1 MQKHVRIQWKGHH
14 LAATIHYP
22 AEWTDQEKNARYPL
36 VVICHGFIGS
46 RVGVNRLFYKAAQ
59 ELAEDRYVVIRF
71 DYAGCGESDGD
82 YGQTGLDDFI
92 DQTNHVIDFG
102 LQLNGVD
109 ADQLVLLGHSL
120 GGAVASW
127 IAANDSRV
135 KKLILWAP
143 VGQPYKD
150 IVAIVGE
157 KEVEKL
163 KQKTFID
170 YMGYQLTSRFFR
182 SLSLYHPLKEA
193 SRFQGDVIILHGTND
208 EDISAEYCLRYD
220 SIFQTREKGT
230 CEKRLIA
237 GANHT
242 FSSCVDQRDLFSET
256 RRWLAA
262 VLKRETRKKVV

>member
-1 MQKHVRIQWKGHH
+1 
-14 LAATIHYP
+14 
-22 AEWTDQEKNARYPL
+22 
-36 VVICHGFIGS
+36 
-46 RVGVNRLFYKAAQ
+46 
-59 ELAEDRYVVIRF
+59 
-71 DYAGCGESDGD
+71 
-82 YGQTGLDDFI
+82 
-92 DQTNHVIDFG
+92 
-102 LQLNGVD
+102 
-109 ADQLVLLGHSL
+109 
-120 GGAVASW
+120 
-127 IAANDSRV
+127 V

-163 KQKTFID
+163 KQKAFID

-220 SIFQTREKGT
+220 SVFQTREKGT